1 VRQKKRVRKND
12 PFVEPD
18 VFSPGTVGGWG
29 RWEIEEAAGVYAAA
43 KIQELAERKMRPDKP
58 ELARAMATAL
68 ENQKPFRSEL
78 PARWILA
85 ARSWQ
90 P

>member
-1 VRQKKRVRKND
+1 M
-12 PFVEPD
+12 
-18 VFSPGTVGGWG
+18 FSGQARLGGWG
-29 RWEIEEAAGVYAAA
+29 EIEEAAGVCAEA
-43 KIQELAERKMRPDKP
+43 KIQELAERKMRSDKP

-85 ARSWQ
+85 AIACEVCQAVRS
-90 P
+90 